1 MDLDIGCK
9 DPIAIVLARVG
20 LRILRVGELTRYL
33 GGAPLHKRRERGEG
47 PLAANLEGRPCV
59 FAQARSRAAECNVVG
74 AMSPNDIVPVHEL
87 IGGEIERQC
96 GAGSNGG
103 DSGEGDEIAIFA
115 LALWAEELERVYA
128 GAGDGPRRCHA
139 ITHCG
144 RASNAGRFQSS
155 READMSRIYDCRQ
168 NDPAVT
174 MKLEERFRRVDHD
187 TIEFTMTINDPQAYT
202 KPWVSD
208 KMTLTLADDKTRM
221 REDVCVPSDEA
232 TYKDEIRNPA
242 GGATKA
248 R

>member
-1 MDLDIGCK
+1 
-9 DPIAIVLARVG
+9 
-20 LRILRVGELTRYL
+20 
-33 GGAPLHKRRERGEG
+33 
-47 PLAANLEGRPCV
+47 
-59 FAQARSRAAECNVVG
+59 
-74 AMSPNDIVPVHEL
+74 
-87 IGGEIERQC
+87 
-96 GAGSNGG
+96 
-103 DSGEGDEIAIFA
+103 
-115 LALWAEELERVYA
+115 
-128 GAGDGPRRCHA
+128 
-139 ITHCG
+139 
-144 RASNAGRFQSS
+144 
-155 READMSRIYDCRQ
+155 
-168 NDPAVT
+168 